1 MKKLILTLLMLSSF
15 SVLFAQE
22 KVELEGVTMP
32 RTISYN
38 GKKVQLNGFG
48 VRSKM
53 WMDVYVQALY
63 LTNLSQDA
71 TYILDSETAMAI
83 RVEIISSLVTSK
95 KLSKALNK
103 GLIKSVGGEENL
115 RPIQASVTKLDELM
129 NLEPTRQN
137 DVFILGYNPED
148 SSIMIYKNDVLRG
161 KINGGKEFKK
171 AFFGIWLSPDPVDK
185 DLKNDL
191 LGIGN

>member
-1 MKKLILTLLMLSSF
+1 MKKLILTLLIFSSF

-32 RTISYN
+32 RTITYN
-38 GKKVQLNGFG
+38 TKKVQLNGFG

-53 WMDVYVQALY
+53 WMDIYVQALY
-63 LTNLSQDA
+63 LTNLSQDPN
-71 TYILDSETAMAI
+71 YILDGDIPMAI
-83 RVEIISSLVTSK
+83 RIEIISPLVTSK

-103 GLIKSVGGEENL
+103 GIIKSVGGEDNL
-115 RPIQASVTKLDELM
+115 KPIQASVTKLDELL
-129 NLEPTRQN
+129 NQEPTIQK
-137 DVFILGYNPED
+137 DIFILGYNNED
-148 SSIMIYKNDVLRG
+148 KSIMVYKNDVLRG
-161 KINGGKEFKK
+161 MINGGKEFKK

>member
-1 MKKLILTLLMLSSF
+1 MKKLILTLFMLTSF

-32 RTISYN
+32 RKISYN
-38 GKKVQLNGFG
+38 TKKVQLNGFG

-71 TYILDSETAMAI
+71 NYILDSETPMAI

-115 RPIQASVTKLDELM
+115 RPIQEYANKLEELM
-129 NLEPTRQN
+129 NLEPTKQK

-171 AFFGIWLSPDPVDK
+171 AFFGIWLSGDPVDK